1 MVLSQNLVFFSFF
14 FSVVLATL
22 QDTDDLSITQDGVK
36 VCNKE

>member
-1 MVLSQNLVFFSFF
+1 MVLSQNLVFFFF